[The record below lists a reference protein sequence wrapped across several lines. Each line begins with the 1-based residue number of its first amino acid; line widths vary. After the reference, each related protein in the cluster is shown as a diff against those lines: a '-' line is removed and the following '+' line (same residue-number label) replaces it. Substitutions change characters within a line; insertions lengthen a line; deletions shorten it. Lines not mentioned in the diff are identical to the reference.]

1 MAANT
6 AKKIKKI
13 EAKPIQVANGM
24 PEGAKKRVC
33 AYCRV
38 STAQE
43 EQESSFESQVNYYTQ
58 YINNRADWTLVDI
71 YADEG
76 ISGTNTVKRK
86 DFLRMIDD
94 CMAGKIDMIITKSIS
109 RFARNTVDCLHY
121 VRKLKEKGIA
131 VYFETENIDT
141 LGSTG
146 ELLLTI
152 LSGLAQD
159 SSRNQSDVTRWGIQR
174 QFENGRV
181 LVNTTRFLGY
191 DKNEEGELV
200 INEKEAEIVR
210 RIFNEYLEGKS
221 YNAIAK
227 GLMKDGIKTVTNNSK
242 WWDSTINGILEN
254 EKYYG
259 DAILQKTITVDFLKH
274 KRVDNKGQAQKILVE
289 GNHPPIISKDLFD
302 RVQAEK
308 ARRAAKFN
316 NIEGDRQKYSNKYP
330 FSGKVFC
337 GDCGNVYRRRQ
348 WNSNNP
354 SMKFVWQCK
363 TYIQRGKKACAAK
376 AVAED
381 VLKDAFIR
389 VFNQLYESR
398 DGFIKTLTENIEKVL
413 LHKPSNME
421 IEALENKIEEMKTEL
436 KRLIRFQANNG
447 MDDEVYREEYK
458 RVSDELEKL
467 REKRADIDKDSILK
481 ESFKGRVN
489 EIIEVIK
496 GRREVLEEFDEG
508 IFNALV
514 ENIEVISPTHFV
526 FELKSGARVEENTKK
541 YLGKGGILK

>member
-1 MAANT
+1 M
-6 AKKIKKI
+6 
-13 EAKPIQVANGM
+13 QVINGI

-43 EQESSFESQVNYYTQ
+43 EQESSFESQVKYYTQ
-58 YINNRADWTLVDI
+58 YINNKADWMLVDI

-76 ISGTNTVKRK
+76 ITGTNTTKRK
-86 DFLRMIDD
+86 DFLKMIDD
-94 CMAGKIDMIITKSIS
+94 CMAGKIDMIITKSVS

-121 VRKLKEKGIA
+121 VRALKEKGIA

-152 LSGLAQD
+152 LSALAQD

-174 QFENGRV
+174 QFESGRV

-191 DKNEEGELV
+191 DKNEEGELI

-259 DAILQKTITVDFLKH
+259 DALLQKTITVDFLKH
-274 KRVDNKGQAQKILVE
+274 KRVDNKGQAQKILIE
-289 GNHPPIISKDLFD
+289 ENQPPIISKDLFD

-308 ARRAAKFN
+308 ARRASKFSN
-316 NIEGDRQKYSNKYP
+316 VEGDRQKYSNKYP

-348 WNSNNP
+348 WNSNNT
-354 SMKFVWQCK
+354 SKKFVWQCK
-363 TYIQRGKKACAAK
+363 TYIQKGKEACAAK
-376 AVAED
+376 AVDEK
-381 VLKDAFIR
+381 VLEDAFVR
-389 VFNQLYESR
+389 VFNQLYKGR
-398 DGFIKTLTENIEKVL
+398 DEFIKTLAENIEKVL

-436 KRLIRFQANNG
+436 KRLIRFQTSNG
-447 MDDEVYREEYK
+447 VDEEVYREEYK
-458 RVSDELEKL
+458 RVSDELEEL
-467 REKRADIDKDSILK
+467 RLKRAEIDEDSILK
-481 ESFKGRVN
+481 ESLKGRVDD
-489 EIIEVIK
+489 IIEVIK
-496 GRREVLEEFDEG
+496 GRQEALEEFDEG

-514 ENIEVISPTHFV
+514 EKIEVISPAHFV
-526 FELKSGARVEENTKK
+526 LN
-541 YLGKGGILK
+541 